1 MGKTAQQLLERLDQI
16 GQSLAASGKARALFG
31 LGSVGVETSRIDAYS
46 DLDFFVIAQPGRK
59 AELIANL
66 DWLSAIRPLAFQFQ
80 NTVDGHKAMFDD
92 GIFCEFAVFEL
103 DELPQIFY
111 SPGRMV
117 WATPDIDPA
126 IVNPTRLP
134 EPEPQRDNAWLV
146 AEALG
151 NLYVG
156 LCRYRRGEKLSG
168 FRFVQVDAVNR
179 VMQLAARLEAATT
192 ALRDIY
198 AHERRFE
205 ARYPSAAADLPPLMQ
220 GYDATPASALA
231 TLAWLEQRFDVN
243 ALMSRTIKALAA

>member
-1 MGKTAQQLLERLDQI
+1 MAPQQLLQRLDEI

-31 LGSVGVETSRIDAYS
+31 LGSMGVETSRIDEWS
-46 DLDFFVIAQPGRK
+46 DLDFFVISQPGLK
-59 AELIANL
+59 GELIANL
-66 DWLSAIRPLAFQFQ
+66 DWLAKIRPLAFQFQ

-103 DELPQIFY
+103 EELPQIYF

-117 WATPDIDPA
+117 WSTPDIDPG

-134 EPEPQRDNAWLV
+134 EPEPLRDTAWLV
-146 AEALG
+146 SEALG

-156 LCRYRRGEKLSG
+156 LCRYRRGEKMSG

-179 VMQLAARLEAATT
+179 VMQLAARMGSATAAFV
-192 ALRDIY
+192 DIY

-205 ARYPSAAADLPPLMQ
+205 ARYPGVAPALPPLMQ
-220 GYDATPASALA
+220 GYEATPASALA
-231 TLAWLEQRFDVN
+231 TLDWLQRHFAVN
-243 ALMSRTIKALAA
+243 AQMARTIEKLAA